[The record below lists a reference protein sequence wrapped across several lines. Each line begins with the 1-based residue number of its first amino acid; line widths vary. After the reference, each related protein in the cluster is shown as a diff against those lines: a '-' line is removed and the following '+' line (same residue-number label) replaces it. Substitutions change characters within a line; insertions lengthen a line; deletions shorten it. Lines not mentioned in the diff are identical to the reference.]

1 MLNLNQSRKDQVWKE
16 TDLANTDLAKIGS
29 DQTDC
34 ADTDLTNAGLFKT
47 SSNNSLYN
55 CSLNILNNNVGVED
69 QTVTRAQSM
78 NVLDNPTA
86 EKDNFEVR
94 FT

>member
-16 TDLANTDLAKIGS
+16 TDLANTDLAKSGS
-29 DQTDC
+29 DK
-34 ADTDLTNAGLFKT
+34 ADTDLANTGLFKT

>member
-29 DQTDC
+29 DK
-34 ADTDLTNAGLFKT
+34 ADTDLANTGLFKT

-86 EKDNFEVR
+86 EKYNFEVR

>member
-29 DQTDC
+29 DK
-34 ADTDLTNAGLFKT
+34 ADTDLANTGLFKT

-55 CSLNILNNNVGVED
+55 CSLNILNNNVHVED
-69 QTVTRAQSM
+69 QTVTRAQSI